1 MCARSRARAQ
11 CTIYYEY
18 AFPDSDAQQAEFDAV
33 RLACL
38 LNSSACALR
47 LRRPTEALEHASKAV
62 YAEPRSAKA
71 LFRRAQ
77 AGRALDDLDAAARD
91 AAAAL
96 ALAPEDPALRREAA
110 LIAGKRRAYWGRE
123 AAMNR
128 RMLGGG
134 GGGGGGSSGAVEV
147 GDGAGDGSDSGS
159 EGEGAA
165 AGDVPI
171 EVRCAVCVCML
182 CVVCEFVCSRARTHN
197 FLGAA
202 HQCRPARPRAPQD
215 VDGGGED
222 GAFVR
227 TSTLVGAPRAAA
239 GPRLRRRAVE
249 VLPDGDDDDGGA
261 RVAAAAAAPP
271 VAADGSAPPPPP
283 PLLAHAGVSGGG
295 VWADAGGGG
304 GLAQRHVPH
313 LLCGVVALLLG
324 ALLKCI

>member
-1 MCARSRARAQ
+1 MLTWTCASCTRAGNTHTHTLALVATSRVHVCDGVWYVCARSRARAQ

-134 GGGGGGSSGAVEV
+134 GGGGGGSGAVEV

-197 FLGAA
+197 VLGAPLTSVA
-202 HQCRPARPRAPQD
+202 PPARAHH
-215 VDGGGED
+215 
-222 GAFVR
+222 R
-227 TSTLVGAPRAAA
+227 TLTAAA
-239 GPRLRRRAVE
+239 RTPRL
-249 VLPDGDDDDGGA
+249 
-261 RVAAAAAAPP
+261 
-271 VAADGSAPPPPP
+271 
-283 PLLAHAGVSGGG
+283 
-295 VWADAGGGG
+295 
-304 GLAQRHVPH
+304 
-313 LLCGVVALLLG
+313 
-324 ALLKCI
+324 